1 MLIIPDASPKSRA
14 LFDQA
19 LADRFRI
26 TMLVVGDGQ
35 GEDVIASKGDVRAHA
50 LPTARQVVWVRDP
63 ALLSDAERQ
72 DYLQGGA
79 VVCVLDLD
87 QKPAVRLD
95 AAQAR
100 SLTQLEL
107 AFLRAQQG

>member
-1 MLIIPDASPKSRA
+1 MLIIPDGSSKSRA

-26 TMLVVGDGQ
+26 TMLVVGDGT

-63 ALLSDAERQ
+63 ALLTAQERG
-72 DYLQGGA
+72 DFLQGGA
-79 VVCVLDLD
+79 VVCVLNLE
-87 QKPAVRLD
+87 QQPAVRLT
-95 AAQAR
+95 AAQAK

>member
-1 MLIIPDASPKSRA
+1 MLIVPDSSTKSRA
-14 LFDQA
+14 LLDQA

-26 TMLVVGDGQ
+26 TMLVVGDGG
-35 GEDVIASKGDVRAHA
+35 GEDVIASKADVRAHA

-63 ALLSDAERQ
+63 ALLTPSEANDF
-72 DYLQGGA
+72 LQGGA
-79 VVCVLDLD
+79 VVCVLNLD
-87 QKPAVRLD
+87 QKPSVRLT
-95 AAQAR
+95 ASQAK